1 MAGTRRRPK
10 RGEGAARA
18 TSAARA
24 AWAGE
29 LRALWTVPVWGATA
43 AVVAVA
49 LALVGRLWMAGASY
63 GVLDPSVSALASLP
77 SALRAAAWQ
86 FATLLGLVLTGVAVA
101 SGLGQTLEGGTWS
114 ALRLFENRVGV
125 LWARKVGA
133 LLALSLAGQIV
144 TGLLLWLTVSAFA
157 RLWPVRPRAVPPGFS
172 GGGAVHTPPPLPVET
187 ATWDQAAGAIAGALL
202 VQFVFI
208 SLAGVAAALL
218 RSVIGTLAL
227 GIGPLLVTAPLVM
240 LPAAPFLPH
249 RWIADLLNLPSEA
262 QYQLY
267 FWNQAPPDPSPLTGG
282 LGLAGLAASAAVA
295 AWAGLRSE
303 RALRPVD

>member
-1 MAGTRRRPK
+1 MAGTRRRPA
-10 RGEGAARA
+10 RGER
-18 TSAARA
+18 T

-29 LRALWTVPVWGATA
+29 LRALWTVPVWGAT
-43 AVVAVA
+43 VVAIVVA
-49 LALVGRLWMAGASY
+49 LALVIRLWMAGASY
-63 GVLDPSVSALASLP
+63 GVLDPSVSSLTSLP

-86 FATLLGLVLTGVAVA
+86 FATLLGLLLTAVVVAT
-101 SGLGQTLEGGTWS
+101 GLGQTLEGGTWS
-114 ALRLFENRVGV
+114 ALRLFENRVGI
-125 LWARKVGA
+125 LWARKAGA
-133 LLALSLAGQIV
+133 ALALSLAGQIV
-144 TGLLLWLTVSAFA
+144 TGVLLWLATSALA

-172 GGGAVHTPPPLPVET
+172 GGAVHTPSPLPVES
-187 ATWDQAAGAIAGALL
+187 ATWGQAAGAIAGALL
-202 VQFVFI
+202 IQLLFI
-208 SLAGVAAALL
+208 SLAGLAAALL

-227 GIGPLLVTAPLVM
+227 GVGPLLVTAPLVL

-249 RWIADLLNLPSEA
+249 RWIADLLKLPAEA

-282 LGLAGLAASAAVA
+282 LALAGVAALAAVG

>member
-10 RGEGAARA
+10 RGEG
-18 TSAARA
+18 A

-43 AVVAVA
+43 AVVLLTVA
-49 LALVGRLWMAGASY
+49 LAGRLWISGASY
-63 GVLDPSVSALASLP
+63 GVLDPSVSALTSLP

-86 FATLLGLVLTGVAVA
+86 FATLLGLVLTAVVVAT
-101 SGLGQTLEGGTWS
+101 GLGQTLEGGTWS

-125 LWARKVGA
+125 LWARKAGA
-133 LLALSLAGQIV
+133 ALALSLAGQIV
-144 TGLLLWLTVSAFA
+144 TGVLLWLATSALA
-157 RLWPVRPRAVPPGFS
+157 RLWPVRPRAVPPGF
-172 GGGAVHTPPPLPVET
+172 GGGAVHTPPPLPAES
-187 ATWDQAAGAIAGALL
+187 ATWGQAVGAIAAALL
-202 VQFVFI
+202 VQVLFI
-208 SLAGVAAALL
+208 SLAGLAAALL

-227 GIGPLLVTAPLVM
+227 GVGPLLVTAPLVL

-282 LGLAGLAASAAVA
+282 LALASVAALAAVA
-295 AWAGLRSE
+295 AWAALRSE